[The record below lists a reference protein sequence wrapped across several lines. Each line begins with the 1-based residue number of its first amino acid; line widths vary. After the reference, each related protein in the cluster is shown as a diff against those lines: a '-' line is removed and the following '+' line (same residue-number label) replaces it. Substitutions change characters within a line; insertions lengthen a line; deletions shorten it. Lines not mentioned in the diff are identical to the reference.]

1 MMSFPKEEYLKRL
14 DNIHKKLEN
23 ENIDAIVITSPANF
37 RYFSGLDSN
46 FWESP
51 TRPWFLIISKNG
63 KIKALVPSIGLSAI
77 ESTFIK
83 DIEVWQSPNP
93 KDEGTSLLK
102 KIIKTFPKNSNIG
115 FELGME
121 TYLRMSIKEFLKI
134 KKDLQE
140 YNFIDSTNIVWS
152 LRKIK
157 SDLEIKNIE
166 KVCSITSK
174 VFNNLINKISLGMS
188 EREIAT
194 IFKKDLINNGVDY
207 IMYLSCV
214 SGINGY
220 NQIICNPSEKK
231 IGDGDILIIDTG
243 STLNGYYCDFDRN
256 FGFGNINQKSLD
268 AYNKLW
274 NATEKTLEIIKPG
287 ISCKEVYESLS
298 KNLFS
303 SNVKSSVGRMGHG
316 FGLQLTE
323 PPSIMIDDNT
333 ILEKNM
339 ILALEPS
346 IEIENDLMLVH
357 EENILITQ
365 NGNRLLSSRTPKELP
380 VINVNYYFNL

>member
-1 MMSFPKEEYLKRL
+1 MISFPKEEYLKRL

-207 IMYLSCV
+207 IMYLSCA

-274 NATEKTLEIIKPG
+274 NATEKTLEIIRPG
-287 ISCKEVYESLS
+287 ISCNEIYDSLS
-298 KNLFS
+298 NNLFS
-303 SNVKSSVGRMGHG
+303 NNSKSKVGRMGHG

-323 PPSIMIDDNT
+323 PPSIMNNDKT

-365 NGNRLLSSRTPKELP
+365 NGNRLLTSRTPKELP
-380 VINVNYYFNL
+380 VINV

>member
-14 DNIHKKLEN
+14 DNIRKSLEN

-134 KKDLQE
+134 KKDLHE

-207 IMYLSCV
+207 IMYLSCA

-303 SNVKSSVGRMGHG
+303 NNVKSKVGRMGHG

-346 IEIENDLMLVH
+346 IEIESGLMLVH
-357 EENILITQ
+357 EENVLITE
-365 NGNRLLSSRTPKELP
+365 NGNRLLTSRTPKKLP
-380 VINVNYYFNL
+380 VINI

>member
-207 IMYLSCV
+207 IMYLSCA

-303 SNVKSSVGRMGHG
+303 NNVKSSVGRMGHG

-380 VINVNYYFNL
+380 VINA

>member
-207 IMYLSCV
+207 IMYLSCA

-323 PPSIMIDDNT
+323 PPSIMIGDNT

-380 VINVNYYFNL
+380 VINA

>member
-121 TYLRMSIKEFLKI
+121 TYLRMSIEEFLKI

-166 KVCSITSK
+166 KICSITSK

-207 IMYLSCV
+207 IMYLSCA

-365 NGNRLLSSRTPKELP
+365 NGNRLLTSRTPKELP
-380 VINVNYYFNL
+380 VINV

>member
-207 IMYLSCV
+207 IMYLSCA

-346 IEIENDLMLVH
+346 IEIENDLILVH

-380 VINVNYYFNL
+380 VINV

>member
-1 MMSFPKEEYLKRL
+1 MSFPKEEYLKRL

-23 ENIDAIVITSPANF
+23 ENIDAIVITSPSNF

-121 TYLRMSIKEFLKI
+121 TYLRMSVKEFLKI

-166 KVCSITSK
+166 KICSITSK

-194 IFKKDLINNGVDY
+194 IFKKDLMNNGVDY
-207 IMYLSCV
+207 IMYLSCA

-231 IGDGDILIIDTG
+231 IGDGNILIIDTG

-274 NATEKTLEIIKPG
+274 DATEKTLEIIKPG

-380 VINVNYYFNL
+380 VINV

>member
-1 MMSFPKEEYLKRL
+1 MMGFPKEEYLKRL
-14 DNIHKKLEN
+14 YNIHKKLEN

-134 KKDLQE
+134 KKDLKE

-157 SDLEIKNIE
+157 SNIEISNIE
-166 KVCSITSK
+166 KICSITSK
-174 VFNNLINKISLGMS
+174 VFDNFINKISLGMS

-194 IFKKDLINNGVDY
+194 LFKKELINNGVDY
-207 IMYLSCV
+207 IMYLSCA

-220 NQIICNPSEKK
+220 NQIICNPSKK
-231 IGDGDILIIDTG
+231 KLGDGDILIIDTG
-243 STLNGYYCDFDRN
+243 STINGYFCDFDRN
-256 FGFGNINQKSLD
+256 FGFGNINQKSLN

-274 NATEKTLEIIKPG
+274 DATEKTLEIIKPG
-287 ISCKEVYESLS
+287 ISCKEIYESLS

-303 SNVKSSVGRMGHG
+303 NNIKSKVGRMGHG

-346 IEIENDLMLVH
+346 IEIENGLILVH
-357 EENILITQ
+357 EENVLITE
-365 NGNRLLSSRTPKELP
+365 NGNRLLTTRTPKELP
-380 VINVNYYFNL
+380 VINV

>member
-1 MMSFPKEEYLKRL
+1 MIGFPKEEYLKRL

-140 YNFIDSTNIVWS
+140 YNFIDSTNIIWS

-207 IMYLSCV
+207 IMYLSCA

-274 NATEKTLEIIKPG
+274 DATEKTLEIIKPG

-303 SNVKSSVGRMGHG
+303 SNVKSNVGRMGHG

-365 NGNRLLSSRTPKELP
+365 NGNRLLTSRTPKELP
-380 VINVNYYFNL
+380 VINV

>member
-207 IMYLSCV
+207 IMYLSCA

-268 AYNKLW
+268 AYDKLW

-323 PPSIMIDDNT
+323 PPSIMIGDNT

-380 VINVNYYFNL
+380 VINA

>member
-166 KVCSITSK
+166 KICSITSK

-207 IMYLSCV
+207 IMYLSCA

-365 NGNRLLSSRTPKELP
+365 NGNRLLTSRTPKELP
-380 VINVNYYFNL
+380 VINV

>member
-51 TRPWFLIISKNG
+51 TRPWFLVISKNG

-121 TYLRMSIKEFLKI
+121 TYLRMSFKEFLKI

-207 IMYLSCV
+207 IMYLSCA

-365 NGNRLLSSRTPKELP
+365 NGNRLLTSRTPKELP
-380 VINVNYYFNL
+380 VINV

>member
-121 TYLRMSIKEFLKI
+121 TYLRMSVKEFLKI

-166 KVCSITSK
+166 KICSITSK

-207 IMYLSCV
+207 IMYLSCA

-231 IGDGDILIIDTG
+231 IGDGNILIIDTG

-274 NATEKTLEIIKPG
+274 DATEKTLEIIKPG

-303 SNVKSSVGRMGHG
+303 SNVKSNVGRMGHG

-365 NGNRLLSSRTPKELP
+365 NGNRLLTSRTPKELP
-380 VINVNYYFNL
+380 VINV

>member
-166 KVCSITSK
+166 KICSITSK

-207 IMYLSCV
+207 IMYLSCA

-380 VINVNYYFNL
+380 VINI

>member
-166 KVCSITSK
+166 KICSITSK

-207 IMYLSCV
+207 IMYLSCA

-274 NATEKTLEIIKPG
+274 DATEKTLEIIKPG

-303 SNVKSSVGRMGHG
+303 SNVKSNVGRMGHG

-380 VINVNYYFNL
+380 VINV

>member
-166 KVCSITSK
+166 KICSITSK

-207 IMYLSCV
+207 IMYLSCA

-231 IGDGDILIIDTG
+231 IGDGNILIIDTG

-274 NATEKTLEIIKPG
+274 DATEKTLEIIKPG

-303 SNVKSSVGRMGHG
+303 SNVGRMGHG

-365 NGNRLLSSRTPKELP
+365 NGNRLLTSRTPKELP
-380 VINVNYYFNL
+380 VINV

>member
-1 MMSFPKEEYLKRL
+1 MISYRSGNPALTKNTFNNSSVNHADNVMTL
-14 DNIHKKLEN
+14 DGTVNK
-23 ENIDAIVITSPANF
+23 T
-37 RYFSGLDSN
+37 
-46 FWESP
+46 
-51 TRPWFLIISKNG
+51 
-63 KIKALVPSIGLSAI
+63 AL
-77 ESTFIK
+77 
-83 DIEVWQSPNP
+83 
-93 KDEGTSLLK
+93 SLL
-102 KIIKTFPKNSNIG
+102 ILMGCAFYTFTNNN
-115 FELGME
+115 
-121 TYLRMSIKEFLKI
+121 T
-134 KKDLQE
+134 
-140 YNFIDSTNIVWS
+140 NFIWMGIIAGTI
-152 LRKIK
+152 LA
-157 SDLEIKNIE
+157 L
-166 KVCSITSK
+166 
-174 VFNNLINKISLGMS
+174 
-188 EREIAT
+188 AT

-207 IMYLSCV
+207 IMYLSCA

-380 VINVNYYFNL
+380 VINV

>member
-207 IMYLSCV
+207 IMYLSCA

-231 IGDGDILIIDTG
+231 IGDGDILIIDTA

-380 VINVNYYFNL
+380 VINV

>member
-77 ESTFIK
+77 KSTFIK

-174 VFNNLINKISLGMS
+174 VFNNLIDKISLGMS

-207 IMYLSCV
+207 IMYLSCA

-323 PPSIMIDDNT
+323 PPSIMIGDNT

-380 VINVNYYFNL
+380 VINV

>member
-1 MMSFPKEEYLKRL
+1 MIGFPKEEYLKRL

-207 IMYLSCV
+207 IMYLSCA

-365 NGNRLLSSRTPKELP
+365 NGNRLLTSRTPKELP
-380 VINVNYYFNL
+380 VINF

>member
-207 IMYLSCV
+207 IMYLSCA

-274 NATEKTLEIIKPG
+274 DATEKTLEIIKPG
-287 ISCKEVYESLS
+287 ISCKEVYKSLS

-303 SNVKSSVGRMGHG
+303 SNVKSNVGRMGHG

-365 NGNRLLSSRTPKELP
+365 NGNRLLTSRTPKELP
-380 VINVNYYFNL
+380 VINV

>member
-1 MMSFPKEEYLKRL
+1 MIGFPKEEYLKRL

-207 IMYLSCV
+207 IMYLSCA

-380 VINVNYYFNL
+380 VINV

>member
-207 IMYLSCV
+207 IMYLSCA

-268 AYNKLW
+268 AYNKIW

-380 VINVNYYFNL
+380 VINI

>member
-121 TYLRMSIKEFLKI
+121 TYLRMSVKEFLKI

-166 KVCSITSK
+166 KICSITSK

-207 IMYLSCV
+207 IMYLSCA

-274 NATEKTLEIIKPG
+274 DATEKTLEIIKPG

-303 SNVKSSVGRMGHG
+303 SNVKSNVGRMGHG

-365 NGNRLLSSRTPKELP
+365 NGNRLLTSRTPKELP
-380 VINVNYYFNL
+380 VINV

>member
-23 ENIDAIVITSPANF
+23 ENIDGIVITSPANF

-134 KKDLQE
+134 KKDLKE

-157 SDLEIKNIE
+157 SNIEIKNIE
-166 KVCSITSK
+166 KICSITSK
-174 VFNNLINKISLGMS
+174 VFDNFINKISLGMS

-194 IFKKDLINNGVDY
+194 LFKKELINNGVDY
-207 IMYLSCV
+207 IMYLSCA

-231 IGDGDILIIDTG
+231 LGDGDILIIDTG
-243 STLNGYYCDFDRN
+243 STINGYFCDFDRN
-256 FGFGNINQKSLD
+256 FGFGNINQKSLN

-274 NATEKTLEIIKPG
+274 DATEKTLEIIKPG
-287 ISCKEVYESLS
+287 ISCKEIYESLS

-303 SNVKSSVGRMGHG
+303 NNIKSKVGRMGHG

-346 IEIENDLMLVH
+346 IEIENGLILVH
-357 EENILITQ
+357 EENVLITE
-365 NGNRLLSSRTPKELP
+365 NGNRLLTTRTPKELP
-380 VINVNYYFNL
+380 VINV

>member
-63 KIKALVPSIGLSAI
+63 KIKALIPSIGLSAI

-207 IMYLSCV
+207 IMYLSCA

-365 NGNRLLSSRTPKELP
+365 NGNRLLTSRTPKELP
-380 VINVNYYFNL
+380 VINF

>member
-380 VINVNYYFNL
+380 VINV

>member
-63 KIKALVPSIGLSAI
+63 KIIALVPSIGLSAI

-207 IMYLSCV
+207 IMYLSCA

-380 VINVNYYFNL
+380 VINV

>member
-77 ESTFIK
+77 ANTFIK

-207 IMYLSCV
+207 IMYLSCA

-298 KNLFS
+298 KNLFL

-380 VINVNYYFNL
+380 IINV

>member
-166 KVCSITSK
+166 KICSITSK

-243 STLNGYYCDFDRN
+243 STVNGYYCDFDRN

-274 NATEKTLEIIKPG
+274 DATEKTLEIIKPG

-303 SNVKSSVGRMGHG
+303 SIVKSRVGRMGHG

-380 VINVNYYFNL
+380 VINV

>member
-207 IMYLSCV
+207 IMYLSCA

-231 IGDGDILIIDTG
+231 IGDGNILIIDTG

-303 SNVKSSVGRMGHG
+303 NNVKSSVGRMGHG

-380 VINVNYYFNL
+380 IINF

>member
-1 MMSFPKEEYLKRL
+1 MMNFPKEEYLKRL

-207 IMYLSCV
+207 IMYLSCA

-380 VINVNYYFNL
+380 VINV

>member
-121 TYLRMSIKEFLKI
+121 TYLRMSVKEFLKI

-166 KVCSITSK
+166 KICSITSK

-194 IFKKDLINNGVDY
+194 IFKKDLMNNGVDY
-207 IMYLSCV
+207 IMYLSCA

-274 NATEKTLEIIKPG
+274 DATEKTLEIIKPG

-303 SNVKSSVGRMGHG
+303 SNFKSNVGRMGHG

-365 NGNRLLSSRTPKELP
+365 NGNRLLTSRTPKELP
-380 VINVNYYFNL
+380 VINV

>member
-121 TYLRMSIKEFLKI
+121 TYLRMSIKDFLKI

-207 IMYLSCV
+207 IMYLSCA

-346 IEIENDLMLVH
+346 IEIENDLILVH

-365 NGNRLLSSRTPKELP
+365 NGNRLLTSRTPKELP
-380 VINVNYYFNL
+380 VINV

>member
-207 IMYLSCV
+207 IMYLSCA

-274 NATEKTLEIIKPG
+274 DATEKTLEIIKPG

-303 SNVKSSVGRMGHG
+303 NNVKSSVGRMGHG

-380 VINVNYYFNL
+380 VINA

>member
-121 TYLRMSIKEFLKI
+121 TYLRMSVKEFLKI

-166 KVCSITSK
+166 KICSITSK

-194 IFKKDLINNGVDY
+194 IFKKDLMNNGVDY
-207 IMYLSCV
+207 IMYLSCA

-231 IGDGDILIIDTG
+231 IGDGNILIIDTG

-274 NATEKTLEIIKPG
+274 DATEKTLEIIKPG

-303 SNVKSSVGRMGHG
+303 SNVGRMGHG

-365 NGNRLLSSRTPKELP
+365 NGNRLLTSRTPKELP
-380 VINVNYYFNL
+380 LINV

>member
-14 DNIHKKLEN
+14 DNIHEKLEN
-23 ENIDAIVITSPANF
+23 ENIDVIVITSPANF

-121 TYLRMSIKEFLKI
+121 TYLRMSIKEFLEI

-207 IMYLSCV
+207 IMYLSCA

-274 NATEKTLEIIKPG
+274 DATEKTLEIIKPG

-380 VINVNYYFNL
+380 VINV

>member
-207 IMYLSCV
+207 IMYLSCA

-268 AYNKLW
+268 AYDKLW

-323 PPSIMIDDNT
+323 PPSIMIGDNT

-380 VINVNYYFNL
+380 VINI

>member
-93 KDEGTSLLK
+93 KDEGTSLLM

-166 KVCSITSK
+166 KICSITSK

-207 IMYLSCV
+207 IMYLSCA

-365 NGNRLLSSRTPKELP
+365 NGNRLLTSRTPKELP
-380 VINVNYYFNL
+380 VINI